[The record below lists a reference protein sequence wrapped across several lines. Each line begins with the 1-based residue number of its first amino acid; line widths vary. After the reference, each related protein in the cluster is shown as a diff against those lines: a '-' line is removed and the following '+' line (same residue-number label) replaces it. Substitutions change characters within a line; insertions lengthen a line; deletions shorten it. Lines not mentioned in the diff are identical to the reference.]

1 MNLICYIG
9 LIEIYIAGLNT
20 YNMSDKKKFRD
31 IHGETRVGKFL
42 RSIKKSGMIG
52 RAIDSAGSLASG
64 DIFGALKTLLVE
76 DNSISPEDRAFALE
90 ELRLDIERER
100 SISKRWNS
108 DLKYGNTLT
117 RSVRPLTLIFL
128 TISTVTGWYL
138 GYDISAMTNL
148 LTIVLTAYFGMRT
161 SEGIFGK
168 KD

>member
-1 MNLICYIG
+1 M
-9 LIEIYIAGLNT
+9 E
-20 YNMSDKKKFRD
+20 KKKKYRD

-42 RSIKKSGMIG
+42 RSIKKSGMVG
-52 RAIDSAGSLASG
+52 KAIDAASSLASG
-64 DIFGALKTLLVE
+64 DVLGALKDILVT
-76 DNSISPEDRAFALE
+76 DDSMSPEDKQIALE
-90 ELRLDIERER
+90 ELRLDIEAEK

-108 DLKYGNTLT
+108 DMKYGNTLT

-138 GYDISAMTNL
+138 GYNIDAMTNL

>member
-1 MNLICYIG
+1 MSNKKQTYKERHGTTRIG
-9 LIEIYIAGLNT
+9 
-20 YNMSDKKKFRD
+20 D
-31 IHGETRVGKFL
+31 FL
-42 RSIKKSGMIG
+42 RSINIG
-52 RAIDSAGSLASG
+52 KVAGVGVELLEGDLA
-64 DIFGALKTLLVE
+64 GALKVITGGSDELSEEQRSYAIKLLE
-76 DNSISPEDRAFALE
+76 
-90 ELRLDIERER
+90 LDIVESESVTR
-100 SISKRWNS
+100 RWNS

-138 GYDISAMTNL
+138 GYNIDAMTNL

>member
-1 MNLICYIG
+1 MG
-9 LIEIYIAGLNT
+9 KFKDLN
-20 YNMSDKKKFRD
+20 
-31 IHGETRVGKFL
+31 GETRVGRFL
-42 RSIKKSGMIG
+42 RSIKKSGILG
-52 RAIDSAGSLASG
+52 KAIDAAGSLATG
-64 DIFGALKTLLVE
+64 DVLGALEDILV
-76 DNSISPEDRAFALE
+76 DDDTITPEERTFALE
-90 ELRLDIERER
+90 QLRLDIEMER
-100 SISKRWNS
+100 GISKRWNS

-138 GYDISAMTNL
+138 GYNIDAMTNL

>member
-1 MNLICYIG
+1 M
-9 LIEIYIAGLNT
+9 E
-20 YNMSDKKKFRD
+20 KKKSFKD

-42 RSIKKSGMIG
+42 RSIKKSGIVG
-52 RAIDSAGSLASG
+52 KAIDAAGDLSTGNVL
-64 DIFGALKTLLVE
+64 GALKTLLVE
-76 DNSISPEDRAFALE
+76 DTSISPEDRTFALE
-90 ELRLDIERER
+90 QLRLDLEVEK
-100 SISKRWNS
+100 SISKRWHS
-108 DLKYGNTLT
+108 DTKYGNTLT

-138 GYDISAMTNL
+138 GYNIDAMTNL

>member
-1 MNLICYIG
+1 
-9 LIEIYIAGLNT
+9 
-20 YNMSDKKKFRD
+20 MSDKKSYKD

-42 RSIKKSGMIG
+42 RSIKKSGMVG
-52 RAIDSAGSLASG
+52 KAIDAAGSLASG
-64 DIFGALKTLLVE
+64 DILGALKDLLVT
-76 DNSISPEDRAFALE
+76 DDSISPEDRTFALE
-90 ELRLDIERER
+90 QLRLDLEQEKG
-100 SISKRWNS
+100 ISKRWNS

>member
-1 MNLICYIG
+1 M
-9 LIEIYIAGLNT
+9 E
-20 YNMSDKKKFRD
+20 KKKKYRD
-31 IHGETRVGKFL
+31 IHNETRVGKFL
-42 RSIKKSGMIG
+42 RSIKKSGMVG
-52 RAIDSAGSLASG
+52 KAIDAASSLASG
-64 DIFGALKTLLVE
+64 DVFGALKDLLVT
-76 DNSISPEDRAFALE
+76 DDSMSPEDKQIALE
-90 ELRLDIERER
+90 ELRLDLEMEK

-108 DLKYGNTLT
+108 DMKYGNTLT

-138 GYDISAMTNL
+138 GYNIDAMTNL

>member
-1 MNLICYIG
+1 M
-9 LIEIYIAGLNT
+9 E
-20 YNMSDKKKFRD
+20 KKKKYRD
-31 IHGETRVGKFL
+31 IHNETRVGKFL
-42 RSIKKSGMIG
+42 RSIKKSGMVG
-52 RAIDSAGSLASG
+52 RAIDAAGSLASG
-64 DIFGALKTLLVE
+64 NVLGALKDLLVT
-76 DNSISPEDRAFALE
+76 DDSMSPEDKQIALE
-90 ELRLDIERER
+90 ELRLDLEMEK

-108 DLKYGNTLT
+108 DMKYGNTLT

-138 GYDISAMTNL
+138 GYNIDAMTNL

>member
-1 MNLICYIG
+1 
-9 LIEIYIAGLNT
+9 
-20 YNMSDKKKFRD
+20 MSNEKQKYRD

-42 RSIKKSGMIG
+42 RSIKKSGILG
-52 RAIDSAGSLASG
+52 KAIDAAGSLATG
-64 DIFGALKTLLVE
+64 DVLGALEDILV
-76 DNSISPEDRAFALE
+76 DDSTITPEERTFALE
-90 ELRLDIERER
+90 QLRLDIEMER
-100 SISKRWNS
+100 GISKRWNS
-108 DLKYGNTLT
+108 DLKYGNALT

-138 GYDISAMTNL
+138 GYNIDAMTNL

>member
-1 MNLICYIG
+1 M
-9 LIEIYIAGLNT
+9 E
-20 YNMSDKKKFRD
+20 KKKKYRD

-42 RSIKKSGMIG
+42 RSIKKSGMVG
-52 RAIDSAGSLASG
+52 KAIDAAGSLASG
-64 DIFGALKTLLVE
+64 DILGALKDLLVT
-76 DNSISPEDRAFALE
+76 DDSMSPEDKQIALE
-90 ELRLDIERER
+90 ELRLDIEAEK

-108 DLKYGNTLT
+108 DMKYGNTLT

-128 TISTVTGWYL
+128 TISTVSGWYL
-138 GYDISAMTNL
+138 GYNIDAMTNL

>member
-1 MNLICYIG
+1 
-9 LIEIYIAGLNT
+9 
-20 YNMSDKKKFRD
+20 MSDKKKFRD

>member
-1 MNLICYIG
+1 MSNKKQTYKEKHGTTRIG
-9 LIEIYIAGLNT
+9 
-20 YNMSDKKKFRD
+20 D
-31 IHGETRVGKFL
+31 FL
-42 RSIKKSGMIG
+42 RSINIG
-52 RAIDSAGSLASG
+52 KVAGVGVELLEGDLA
-64 DIFGALKTLLVE
+64 GALKVITGGTDELSEEQRSYAIKLLE
-76 DNSISPEDRAFALE
+76 
-90 ELRLDIERER
+90 LDIVESESVTR
-100 SISKRWNS
+100 RWNS

-138 GYDISAMTNL
+138 GYNIDAMTNL